1 MVRLFVVFVGACI
14 VKLLG
19 YLLFLWEPVL
29 SNCKAICCFCG
40 SLYCQIVRLF
50 VVFVGAYIVKLLD
63 YLLFLW
69 EPVLSNC

>member
-1 MVRLFVVFVGACI
+1 MGACI
-14 VKLLG
+14 VQLLG

-50 VVFVGAYIVKLLD
+50 VVFVGACIVKLLG
-63 YLLFLW
+63 YLLILW
-69 EPVLSNC
+69 EPVLSYC